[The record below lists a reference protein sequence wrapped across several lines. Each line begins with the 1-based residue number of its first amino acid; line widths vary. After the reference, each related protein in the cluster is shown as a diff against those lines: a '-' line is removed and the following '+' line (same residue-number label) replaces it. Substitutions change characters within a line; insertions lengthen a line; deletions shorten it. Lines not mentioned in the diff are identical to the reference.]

1 MTGTTLLLS
10 LLTGSVGT
18 GYFIYGKKQQKFL
31 PMISGVGLCV
41 VPYFI
46 SNLLVL
52 AGVSLLLCILPF
64 VVETD

>member
-1 MTGTTLLLS
+1 MSGTTLLLS

-18 GYFIYGKKQQKFL
+18 GYFIYGKKQRQFV
-31 PMISGVGLCV
+31 PMISGVGLCF

-52 AGVSLLLCILPF
+52 AGVSLVLCLLPF
-64 VVETD
+64 LIKTD